1 MNSLNERESAR
12 LRDLE
17 ASIHANL
24 QAQANE
30 WKLNEEAKMESEI
43 QERVAAE
50 LQRQQQQQ

>member
-30 WKLNEEAKMESEI
+30 WKLNEEAKIKAEI

-50 LQRQQQQQ
+50 LQRQLQ